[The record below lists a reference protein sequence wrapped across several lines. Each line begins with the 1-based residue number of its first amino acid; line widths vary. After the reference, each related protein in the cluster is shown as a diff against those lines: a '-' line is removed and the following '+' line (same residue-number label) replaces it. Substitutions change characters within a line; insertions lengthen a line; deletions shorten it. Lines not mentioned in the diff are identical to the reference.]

1 MQAVSAVI
9 PNRDGADLLR
19 QTLPPLLRELPA
31 AEHEILV
38 VDDAS
43 KDDSVAML
51 PTAFP
56 DVRVIALNANVGFG
70 AACNRGF
77 EEASNDLVLLLNSDM
92 EVGPGSIALL
102 AQHFSD
108 PGVFAAGPQYAAPG
122 EELEPVDDGLGLV
135 RPQLGSPAGG
145 GLFSRAK
152 FLELGGFDPLYH
164 PFYWE
169 DLDLGW
175 NAWRHGWRIMLDG
188 RACFVHR
195 ESATIRR
202 LYSQRFVTRV
212 RARNRCLFGW
222 RNLRDKRLFLRFMG
236 RSLGRAAKGLL
247 VRGVGSELLGVL
259 QSIPHVRRA
268 LASRATTLGP
278 SDQVILDTSATPF
291 SRLNAV

>member
-1 MQAVSAVI
+1 LRPISAVI

-19 QTLPPLLRELPA
+19 RTLPPLLRELPPDR
-31 AEHEILV
+31 HEILV

-43 KDDSVAML
+43 DDDSVEMMGREFRA
-51 PTAFP
+51 
-56 DVRVIALNANVGFG
+56 VRAIALDENIGFG

-77 EEASNDLVLLLNSDM
+77 QEASHDLVLLLNSDM
-92 EVGPGSIALL
+92 EVTPGSIEPLTE
-102 AQHFSD
+102 HFAEPD
-108 PGVFAAGPQYAAPG
+108 VFAAGPRYAEPD
-122 EELEPVDDGLGLV
+122 EPVGPLDDGLGLV

-145 GLFSRAK
+145 GLFSRRK

-175 NAWRHGWRIMLDG
+175 NAWRQGWRIVFDR
-188 RACFVHR
+188 RACFIHN

-202 LYSQRFVTRV
+202 LYAARFVTRV

-222 RNLRDKRLFLRFMG
+222 KNLRDKRLLVRFAA
-236 RSLGRAAKGLL
+236 RSLGRAAKALCL
-247 VRGVGSELLGVL
+247 RGVGSELLGVL
-259 QSIPHVRRA
+259 DSLRYVPRA
-268 LASRATTLGP
+268 LAGRGEGSGP
-278 SDQVILDTSATPF
+278 SDRAILEASATPF